1 VLVAEDNGVNRL
13 VVQHMLHKGGH
24 EVSLVVTGRQA
35 VEAALTGAFDVVLM
49 DVQMP
54 EMNGLEATEAIR
66 AHETGR
72 RVPIIGI
79 TAHAL
84 RGDRERCLEAGMDD
98 YLPKP
103 VRRRQLDQALART
116 VPAVERPD
124 ALTATADGG
133 T

>member
-1 VLVAEDNGVNRL
+1 MLVAEDNAVNRL
-13 VVQHMLHKGGH
+13 VVQHMLQKSGH

-54 EMNGLEATEAIR
+54 EMNGLEATAAIR

-72 RVPIIGI
+72 RLPIIGI

-84 RGDRERCLEAGMDD
+84 RGDRERCLEAGHGR
-98 YLPKP
+98 LPA
-103 VRRRQLDQALART
+103 QARSPPPAR
-116 VPAVERPD
+116 PGAG
-124 ALTATADGG
+124 AHGAGS
-133 T
+133 